1 MPLLFLLPMLKH
13 FINNKYTAS
22 RVSAK
27 DTRRTSLLL
36 ETNKGSASLDSG
48 WGIQSFLKS
57 SITFRFMLRSC
68 GSGFLRLILP
78 LVPATRKM
86 HWGTDNWGGMDRW
99 RDSAAEEVWS
109 CTVGMFLEGLCKRKR
124 NRSAT
129 SAVPIKDGLFPGW
142 NKSWNRRALP

>member
-27 DTRRTSLLL
+27 DTRRTSVLF

-57 SITFRFMLRSC
+57 SITFRFMLRSWL
-68 GSGFLRLILP
+68 GLSPSHF
-78 LVPATRKM
+78 ATGACREDAL
-86 HWGTDNWGGMDRW
+86 GTDNWVGRTDGEILRLE
-99 RDSAAEEVWS
+99 RSGRVRLKCFLRISANGNANVLLQ
-109 CTVGMFLEGLCKRKR
+109 VLCQSKMVCFQVEI
-124 NRSAT
+124 NLGI
-129 SAVPIKDGLFPGW
+129 V
-142 NKSWNRRALP
+142 